1 MPITWQLSTG
11 QADITWLERRMKQ
24 ILEGYA
30 EPIIKY
36 ARGRALMSTLPA
48 LGDRVHIT
56 NHAKLI
62 MKGTIIGTFVRE
74 YNPNISDYEEYAT
87 ILISEVVKDPP
98 YMRGQRRNWT
108 VLSNTN

>member
-1 MPITWQLSTG
+1 LKTPGNSQQGKQTL
-11 QADITWLERRMKQ
+11 Q
-24 ILEGYA
+24 ILDGYA

-36 ARGRALMSTLPA
+36 ARGRAVMSTLPA

-62 MKGTIIGTFVRE
+62 MKGTIIGTFVRK
-74 YNPNISDYEEYAT
+74 YNPNIS

-108 VLSNTN
+108 VLDNN